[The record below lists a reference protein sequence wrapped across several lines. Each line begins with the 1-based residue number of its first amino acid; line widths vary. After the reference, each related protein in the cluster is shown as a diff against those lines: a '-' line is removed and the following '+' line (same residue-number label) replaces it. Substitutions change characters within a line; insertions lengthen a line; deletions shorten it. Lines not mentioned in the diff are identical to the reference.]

1 MQIRL
6 HTRYQNPAGERVRIA
21 LNLKGIAYEY
31 VVAAPVQSPDYRAI
45 NPQGL
50 LPTLE
55 IDGVFLA
62 QSMAILELLEE
73 LLPKPALLP
82 AAPIDRARVRGFA
95 THISADLHPVNNRR
109 IRHYLQTEMGQP
121 EAAIL
126 AWYRHWVAKTFAA
139 LEATLANR
147 DLACPF
153 CFAERPML
161 AWSRKWPMRG
171 ASAATLKPTRCSR
184 RSTGAAATFRP
195 LSRPPRSS
203 RQTTAPKTDCPAAAR
218 CGGDRRCCGR
228 RAFP

>member
-6 HTRYQNPAGERVRIA
+6 HTRYQNSAGERVRIA

-73 LLPKPALLP
+73 LFPKPALLP

-147 DLACPF
+147 DLAYPF

-161 AWSRKWPMRG
+161 ADACLVPQM
-171 ASAATLKPTRCSR
+171 ANAR
-184 RSTGAAATFRP
+184 RFGCDPEAYP
-195 LSRPPRSS
+195 LLT
-203 RQTTAPKTDCPAAAR
+203 QI
-218 CGGDRRCCGR
+218 DRRCR
-228 RAFP
+228 HLPAFVQAAPEQQADYRAGD